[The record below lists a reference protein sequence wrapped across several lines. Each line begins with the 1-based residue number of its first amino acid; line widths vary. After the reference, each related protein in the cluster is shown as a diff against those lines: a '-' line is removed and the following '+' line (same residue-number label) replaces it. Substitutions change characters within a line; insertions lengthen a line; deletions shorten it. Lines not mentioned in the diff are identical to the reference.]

1 MSVDDDTYLG
11 IFPTGYTDDNAD
23 TLRSEFIADFNAVN
37 KKRIPDT
44 LNAVYKLY
52 QNVCNAYNQYIDG
65 NIAGHFKLTWT
76 NTYGN
81 SVNGPDM
88 VNMYQFYVQ
97 AMSKKMSLLFMVAD
111 EAYGNF
117 LRYIRLEERGGS
129 NLDVSYVKTNQNMI
143 NQISGL

>member
-11 IFPTGYTDDNAD
+11 IFPTGYTDNNAD
-23 TLRSEFIADFNAVN
+23 TLRSEFIADFNAVD

-44 LNAVYKLY
+44 LNAVYRLY
-52 QNVCNAYNQYIDG
+52 QNVCNAYYEYVKGRVVGDFN
-65 NIAGHFKLTWT
+65 LTWT
-76 NTYGN
+76 NSYPAN

-111 EAYGNF
+111 EAYDNF
-117 LRYIRLEERGGS
+117 LRYIRLAEGRS
-129 NLDVSYVKTNQNMI
+129 NPDVSYVKSNQYAI
-143 NQISGL
+143 DLITGL